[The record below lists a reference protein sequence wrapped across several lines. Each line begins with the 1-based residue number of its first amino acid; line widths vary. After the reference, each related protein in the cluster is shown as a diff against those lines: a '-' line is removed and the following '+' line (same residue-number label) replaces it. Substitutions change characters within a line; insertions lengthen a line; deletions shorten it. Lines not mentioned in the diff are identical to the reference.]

1 MEIDSK
7 AFQSSLRGEFT
18 KFLLEIVF
26 FLYGNRL
33 ESLRISIVIEIA
45 SLRNFYSKLYFSF
58 MTIDSKAFHSSFRG
72 EFTKFLFE
80 IVFFLHDNR
89 LESLRLSIVIER
101 RVYEISTR
109 NFFCMAKEEYTR
121 RSISL

>member
-26 FLYGNRL
+26 FLYDNRL
-33 ESLRISIVIEIA
+33 ESLSIVIEIA

-80 IVFFLHDNR
+80 IVFFLYDNR
-89 LESLRLSIVIER
+89 LESLSFV
-101 RVYEISTR
+101 V
-109 NFFCMAKEEYTR
+109 
-121 RSISL
+121 

>member
-26 FLYGNRL
+26 FLYDNRL
-33 ESLRISIVIEIA
+33 ESLSIVIEIA